1 MMIQLIK
8 NIGLPDNTRQLGI
21 SPSIRQKPIEPQA
34 MGTMTIDEI
43 QAGEYIMKILF
54 KFLESY
60 FFGLQR

>member
-1 MMIQLIK
+1 
-8 NIGLPDNTRQLGI
+8 
-21 SPSIRQKPIEPQA
+21 